1 MVAEQ
6 AAAAG
11 LATVTGLPQE
21 IDNEYDDVSD
31 SEPEDEADEDGGV
44 VGYFAYQARHRAFS

>member
-1 MVAEQ
+1 M
-6 AAAAG
+6 G
-11 LATVTGLPQE
+11 TVTGLPAE
-21 IDNEYDDVSD
+21 FDDEYELRSD